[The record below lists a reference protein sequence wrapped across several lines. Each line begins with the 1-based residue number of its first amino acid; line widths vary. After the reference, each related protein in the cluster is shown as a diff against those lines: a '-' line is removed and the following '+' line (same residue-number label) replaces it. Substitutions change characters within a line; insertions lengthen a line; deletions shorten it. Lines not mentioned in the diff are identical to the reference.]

1 MTNISEIKH
10 TDDNNI
16 IYHYTTIEALQ
27 GMLFGNKELWLGDSS
42 FMNDTKELTE
52 FIDRLKNEIDS
63 TVHNI
68 YIRKIVTAFFKKYT
82 SVQRK
87 ITHILCLFQRDEMTL
102 HSGNAMRIMQKEY
115 V

>member
-52 FIDRLKNEIDS
+52 FIDRLKTRS
-63 TVHNI
+63 TALYII
-68 YIRKIVTAFFKKYT
+68 YIRKIVIAFFKKYT

-102 HSGNAMRIMQKEY
+102 HSGNAMRIMLKEY

>member
-68 YIRKIVTAFFKKYT
+68 YKENCNSFFKKYT

-102 HSGNAMRIMQKEY
+102 HSGNAMRIMLKEY